1 MIKKLNEINE
11 NLIKSKNLFL
21 FYGVNEGSKNE
32 KIKELIGDSNKTSI
46 LNYEES
52 QILDDEVTFLEQ
64 IQNKSLF
71 EEKKN
76 IIIKRASNKILNIIE
91 SIVTKNISD
100 LIIVNA
106 GNLDKK
112 SKLRNYFEKEKN
124 LICVAFYQDTQ
135 QILSD
140 LTYNFIKKNNISLS
154 QANINLIINKCNG
167 DRAILLN
174 ELDKIRSY
182 SLNNKKINSEDLL
195 KLINLIENYSIS
207 ELVDNCLAKNINKTI
222 GILNENNY
230 ENSDC
235 IIIIRTFLSKAKK
248 IFNLCK
254 TYEKNRNLELTINS
268 YKPPI
273 FWKEK
278 EITKQQIIKWNQE
291 NIKNLIFK
299 INEIELQIKKDISK
313 SVHIITDFILE
324 QTRQTN

>member
-174 ELDKIRSY
+174 ELDKIKSY

>member
-174 ELDKIRSY
+174 ELDKRVSY
-182 SLNNKKINSEDLL
+182 SVLEIFELFST
-195 KLINLIENYSIS
+195 LI
-207 ELVDNCLAKNINKTI
+207 
-222 GILNENNY
+222 
-230 ENSDC
+230 
-235 IIIIRTFLSKAKK
+235 
-248 IFNLCK
+248 
-254 TYEKNRNLELTINS
+254 
-268 YKPPI
+268 
-273 FWKEK
+273 
-278 EITKQQIIKWNQE
+278 
-291 NIKNLIFK
+291 LIFLL
-299 INEIELQIKKDISK
+299 NY
-313 SVHIITDFILE
+313 
-324 QTRQTN
+324 